1 MGNSSRS
8 SIFKDFEKKC
18 LNNDAFRA
26 WFVNNPK
33 LAIRS
38 PPPVGLGV
46 DLSDQAEEE
55 LEQLILDYLATA
67 NMIIVETPERY
78 DTLKREVR
86 KVHPNEPMGSI

>member
-1 MGNSSRS
+1 MGNRS
-8 SIFKDFEKKC
+8 TSFYDFEKKC
-18 LNNDAFRA
+18 LNNDTFRA

-55 LEQLILDYLATA
+55 LEQLIKDYLASA
-67 NMIIVETPERY
+67 NMIIVEAPERY

-86 KVHPNEPMGSI
+86 KVYPNEPMGAI

>member
-1 MGNSSRS
+1 MGSRPTP
-8 SIFKDFEKKC
+8 FDEFEKKC

-33 LAIRS
+33 VAIRS

-55 LEQLILDYLATA
+55 LEQLIKDYLAAA

-86 KVHPNEPMGSI
+86 EVYPNKPMGAI